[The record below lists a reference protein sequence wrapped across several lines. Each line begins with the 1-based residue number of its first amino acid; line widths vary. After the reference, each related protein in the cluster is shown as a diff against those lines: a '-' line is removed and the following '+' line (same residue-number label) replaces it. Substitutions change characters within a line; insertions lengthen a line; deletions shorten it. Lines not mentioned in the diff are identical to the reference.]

1 MEQLNQNEKKKK
13 LKMKHLKFLLVIFM
27 WKRFK
32 EYPYVE
38 IESNKG
44 LENEEEIMK
53 INLQKLHVLKIKWK
67 LHVRNALY

>member
-1 MEQLNQNEKKKK
+1 M
-13 LKMKHLKFLLVIFM
+13 
-27 WKRFK
+27 
-32 EYPYVE
+32 E

-44 LENEEEIMK
+44 LENEEERMK